1 MNKIYNYC
9 GNTRDLG
16 IYKTKDGKDIQINKL
31 IRSNLPDKENEDFIQ
46 FLTQNKINTIIDLRT
61 EKEYEDRGSIF
72 EKNKLFKIHHLE
84 LSNGS
89 KIPSKREDVPRS
101 YISMLEEKDMIYK
114 FFKLLETE
122 DGILYFCRGGK
133 DRTGVISM
141 LMLMMFKA
149 DVETIKN
156 DYIQTR
162 DYVEEMISNNPKLEQ
177 YRDIITP
184 CEEYADEFFELFN
197 EKYGTVENYLNNI
210 GITDEDISII
220 RNKYLDIK

>member
-1 MNKIYNYC
+1 MNKVYNYC

-61 EKEYEDRGSIF
+61 EKECENRDSIF
-72 EKNKLFKIHHLE
+72 EKNKLFRIHHLE

-89 KIPSKREDVPRS
+89 KIPSKREDVPYS
-101 YISMLEEKDMIYK
+101 YMSMLEEKDVIYK
-114 FFKLLETE
+114 FFELLEVE
-122 DGILYFCRGGK
+122 DGILYFCSGGK
-133 DRTGVISM
+133 DRTGVMSM
-141 LMLMMFKA
+141 LILMLFKV

-162 DYVEEMISNNPKLEQ
+162 DYIEEMISNNPKLEQ

-184 CEEYADEFFELFN
+184 CEEYADQFFELFN
-197 EKYGTVENYLNNI
+197 EKYGIVENYLNNI
-210 GITDEDISII
+210 GITNEDITII
-220 RNKYLDIK
+220 RNKYIE

>member
-1 MNKIYNYC
+1 
-9 GNTRDLG
+9 
-16 IYKTKDGKDIQINKL
+16 
-31 IRSNLPDKENEDFIQ
+31 
-46 FLTQNKINTIIDLRT
+46 
-61 EKEYEDRGSIF
+61 
-72 EKNKLFKIHHLE
+72 
-84 LSNGS
+84 
-89 KIPSKREDVPRS
+89 
-101 YISMLEEKDMIYK
+101 
-114 FFKLLETE
+114 
-122 DGILYFCRGGK
+122 
-133 DRTGVISM
+133 
-141 LMLMMFKA
+141 MMFKA
-149 DVETIKN
+149 DEETIKN